1 MEPTERTEYFL
12 EKLFWTTIGASI
24 LSCAAYFNVY
34 QIYILIGVHLFVVY
48 MISRHTIAIRESWK
62 ASAVVGVF
70 VGAMIGFFQSL
81 FVVVSNFSV
90 AALFSIVPQM
100 VITAFIDALLSG
112 LAVELYYITQRGIQ
126 KNRWK
131 KKKTE

>member
-12 EKLFWTTIGASI
+12 EKLFWTVIGSTA

-34 QIYILIGVHLFVVY
+34 QLYILIGVHLFVVY
-48 MISRHTIAIRESWK
+48 MISRYTIAIRESWK
-62 ASAVVGVF
+62 VSAVVGVF
-70 VGAMIGFFQSL
+70 VGAIIGLLQSL

-100 VITAFIDALLSG
+100 VITAFIDALLAG
-112 LAVELYYITQRGIQ
+112 LAVEVYYIIQRGIQ
-126 KNRWK
+126 KKRQQL
-131 KKKTE
+131 KKTK